1 MNNKETGKY
10 IVSIDSMVD
19 INAAS
24 EDEAM
29 VLAKKKFIEML
40 QRDEAEFMVTIG
52 IWSDLQKR
60 S

>member
-29 VLAKKKFIEML
+29 ILAKKKFIEML

-52 IWSDLQKR
+52 IWS
-60 S
+60 